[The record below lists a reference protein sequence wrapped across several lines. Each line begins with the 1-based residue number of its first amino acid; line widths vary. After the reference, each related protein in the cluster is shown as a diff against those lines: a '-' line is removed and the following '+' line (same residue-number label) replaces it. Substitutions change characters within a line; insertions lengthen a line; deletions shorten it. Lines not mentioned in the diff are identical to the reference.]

1 MATQVK
7 NVSYSQFINDV
18 KDDKVKKVQLNTSSN
33 EISYTIGE
41 GADTEEYKTTA
52 WPDDSSLVSTL
63 EQHKVEMVAQ
73 ILRVRIINTI
83 LFFMSTPSLLKDF

>member
-1 MATQVK
+1 MEMDDDKKRRSMAIYMLLAIIAMVALRTYLYPSIMATQVK
-7 NVSYSQFINDV
+7 DVSYSQFINDV

-52 WPDDSSLVSTL
+52 WPT
-63 EQHKVEMVAQ
+63 
-73 ILRVRIINTI
+73 
-83 LFFMSTPSLLKDF
+83 

>member
-1 MATQVK
+1 MEMDDDKKRRSMAIYMLLAIIAMVALRTYLYPSIMATQVK

-41 GADTEEYKTTA
+41 GADTYAPFHGFSYAKRCR
-52 WPDDSSLVSTL
+52 L
-63 EQHKVEMVAQ
+63 H
-73 ILRVRIINTI
+73 
-83 LFFMSTPSLLKDF
+83 